1 MHLAA
6 LQVESGYP
14 RGMYWLRRPRSISR
28 GGLDNSQT
36 WATVYCVGS
45 GKRRYT
51 CALHHSDQSSNE
63 LYLPPNPKAELQE
76 ILAGN
81 SSPEQVVSSRINA
94 KMTLAYV
101 CVCVYVWSLEFRF
114 SARCFAHCQAAP
126 SRSEHKARTPPPD
139 LPSLLLDSRIIY
151 LGN

>member
-101 CVCVYVWSLEFRF
+101 CVCVCMCGALNLDFR
-114 SARCFAHCQAAP
+114 HAA
-126 SRSEHKARTPPPD
+126 
-139 LPSLLLDSRIIY
+139 LLTVRRHPRDQSTRQELLHQTCRLSY
-151 LGN
+151 